1 MGKEDEKKDKKDK
14 DKKDKDKKDKDKSDK
29 DKKDKDKK
37 DKDKSDKDKKDKE
50 KKDKDKD
57 KKDKDK
63 DDKEKKEKKEKES
76 QDWKL
81 DVSAKL
87 DTQIS
92 VFQAIANKFKDIDN
106 YILKESA
113 SKEDFL
119 EKVKKSIADMDE
131 ATQNIFL
138 TFINNI

>member
-1 MGKEDEKKDKKDK
+1 MGKEKDKDKKDK
-14 DKKDKDKKDKDKSDK
+14 DKKDKDKKDKDKKDK

-37 DKDKSDKDKKDKE
+37 DKDK
-50 KKDKDKD
+50 KDKD

-63 DDKEKKEKKEKES
+63 KDKDKKDKEKED

-81 DVSAKL
+81 PVSASL
-87 DTQIS
+87 DNQIT

-106 YILKESA
+106 YILKDA
-113 SKEDFL
+113 ANKEEFI
-119 EKVKKSIADMDE
+119 EKVKKSIEKMDE